1 VRCFNWWS
9 NVLILPGDND
19 LPKRKFQARQLVHES
34 VDFVDQNALNLTNE
48 HLYIKKFFRGLYP
61 RTPVNRGREKGGEE
75 KGKGKGEGMGR
86 RRVGDEGYRT
96 GRRGGDGIR
105 KKGKGKGREG
115 GKHSPRFSPTPPVWI
130 L

>member
-1 VRCFNWWS
+1 
-9 NVLILPGDND
+9 
-19 LPKRKFQARQLVHES
+19 
-34 VDFVDQNALNLTNE
+34 
-48 HLYIKKFFRGLYP
+48 
-61 RTPVNRGREKGGEE
+61 
-75 KGKGKGEGMGR
+75 MGR

-115 GKHSPRFSPTPPVWI
+115 GKHTPGFLQHPQFDLSRNKPGI